1 MASGWCGNIKARNFQ
16 TCVLDAERR
25 GVHMSIAECK
35 NQIIEMVKQMQE
47 ESELRRLYLIL
58 VVTKGETE

>member
-1 MASGWCGNIKARNFQ
+1 
-16 TCVLDAERR
+16 
-25 GVHMSIAECK
+25 MSIEEHK

-58 VVTKGETE
+58 VVIMGETD

>member
-1 MASGWCGNIKARNFQ
+1 MDEI
-16 TCVLDAERR
+16 
-25 GVHMSIAECK
+25 K

-58 VVTKGETE
+58 AVILGEAD

>member
-1 MASGWCGNIKARNFQ
+1 
-16 TCVLDAERR
+16 
-25 GVHMSIAECK
+25 MSIAECK

>member
-1 MASGWCGNIKARNFQ
+1 
-16 TCVLDAERR
+16 
-25 GVHMSIAECK
+25 MSIEERK

-58 VVTKGETE
+58 VVVMRKAD